1 MSADP
6 APAGASRPPL
16 ARSAVRRHVLG
27 VLIAMLM
34 VGLAVTWQGHQRATE
49 MAELTAVENVRAVAL
64 SLALPLTSED
74 IDGDDSWHE
83 QFQASAEPLIEAGEV
98 VVVHVWRRVDAVNG
112 EILWSTDVERR
123 GVAKPLGGAAQAL
136 DTWTPVIDKLHDG
149 TESEG
154 PPLPNLYEIYLPFR
168 DGTGT
173 SYVLEV
179 YKPVRDFDAIYR
191 GLLVDW
197 LPIPVAGILL
207 LSLVTFPLSLRLAR
221 TAAGAERDRV
231 LFANRA
237 LQARADE
244 HRRISE
250 VLHERTVQDL
260 SAARLIL
267 DNAKETDDPAAVRT
281 ALDRTTD
288 LLASDVADLRSL
300 LSSGEASEWQAATLT
315 EALTGWIAGLPDPQR
330 IGCALPEQPLPL
342 ARTEVAVALRVIK
355 EGVRNAVKHAGETPI
370 EISVEADGGE
380 LRIEVADHGR
390 GMTTPSGPSLDEA
403 TGPGLGLRII
413 HYAAG
418 SVGGEARLESRSGAG
433 TTLRVRLP
441 YRP

>member
-1 MSADP
+1 MRERLRR
-6 APAGASRPPL
+6 GGRPPL

-27 VLIAMLM
+27 VLIAMIM

-49 MAELTAVENVRAVAL
+49 TAELTAVENVRAVAL

-74 IDGDDSWHE
+74 IAGDDSWHE

-98 VVVHVWRRVDAVNG
+98 VVVHIWRPTDATNG
-112 EILWSTDVERR
+112 VIVWSTDAQRR
-123 GVAKPLGGAAQAL
+123 GAVKLLGGAARAL
-136 DTWTPVIDKLHDG
+136 ETWTPVIDKLHDG

-168 DGTGT
+168 DSSGTA
-173 SYVLEV
+173 YVLEV

-197 LPIPVAGILL
+197 LPIPIAGILL
-207 LSLVTFPLSLRLAR
+207 LSLVTFPLSVRLAR

-231 LFANRA
+231 LFADRA

-267 DNAKETDDPAAVRT
+267 DNAKETDDPLVVRA

-288 LLASDVADLRSL
+288 MLATDVADLRSL
-300 LSSGEASEWQAATLT
+300 LSSGEASEWQAATLAD
-315 EALTGWIAGLPDPQR
+315 ALTGWIAGLPDPQR
-330 IGCALPEQPLPL
+330 IVCTLPEQSLPL

-370 EISVEADGGE
+370 TISVEASAGD
-380 LRIEVADHGR
+380 LRIEIADQGR
-390 GMTTPSGPSLDEA
+390 GLAEPREPGLGQEA
-403 TGPGLGLRII
+403 GAGLGLRII
-413 HYAAG
+413 HYAAN
-418 SVGGEARLESRSGAG
+418 SAGGDARLSSRPGAG

-441 YRP
+441 YQP